1 MRIHNLQSE
10 EMRLVTRYLSY
21 LHHVSDGFGNDFT
34 LIVLQKKKNRQWPGN
49 PENDHFASSQ
59 IKYGHRYTDNLL
71 FVVQCPI
78 FLSVSGAI
86 SSLVKLKILHCTKKA
101 RKKACLVGTCTFYN
115 NHIIGYHTNVNLDS
129 GFTFNCCSGC

>member
-1 MRIHNLQSE
+1 MIILPPV
-10 EMRLVTRYLSY
+10 RLSMATDIQIIYYLLY
-21 LHHVSDGFGNDFT
+21 NAPF
-34 LIVLQKKKNRQWPGN
+34 
-49 PENDHFASSQ
+49 
-59 IKYGHRYTDNLL
+59 
-71 FVVQCPI
+71 